1 MGVFAFVSGCEC
13 SLGSWV
19 SWDFFCWYV
28 GVRRCWFFEGDGY
41 FDGGWCDLV
50 QCVVKISACSGAS
63 WWRVGFD

>member
-1 MGVFAFVSGCEC
+1 MGFFV
-13 SLGSWV
+13 
-19 SWDFFCWYV
+19 WYV